1 MLPKIDYSNEK
12 ELSQLITSQKA
23 YLHSLLKNDISNTYN
38 DLLQSIK
45 EKTKI
50 LQKQKQTNTCIPSI
64 NMSDILQ
71 GNVDNGLIADF
82 EQKGAVIIRN
92 VIDKEEISSLY
103 EDFKKYLI
111 DNDYNNQKV
120 SAEDNYFGELKSKK
134 PQIFDIFWSQCQVQI
149 RQNANL
155 ALAKQFLNN
164 SWAKHTQD
172 KDYFDFTKEC
182 IYSDRIR
189 KREPKDNTLGLS
201 PHIDGGSVERWLD
214 SGYVKTY
221 QSIFES
227 NWREHNPYDASF
239 HKEIELTPAPAVCT
253 AFRTFQG
260 WIALTEQGEND
271 GTLQVIPM
279 LKEATAYLLL
289 RPFLADIEKD
299 ILCGAQMSR
308 AQNIS
313 GEFHKPLLDALVSIP
328 VLYPGDTI
336 WWHCDLVHAVE
347 NEHQGANE
355 SSVTYIGSAPL
366 CKKNTDFLQL
376 QKEAFLCGKSSP
388 DFAPMNREENYINRA
403 SLEELSTLGK
413 KQMGFLPWE

>member
-1 MLPKIDYSNEK
+1 MLPKIDYSNQN
-12 ELSQLITSQKA
+12 ELSQLIANQKA
-23 YLHSLLKNDISNTYN
+23 HLHSLLKSDISNIYN

-45 EKTKI
+45 EKTQI
-50 LQKQKQTNTCIPSI
+50 LQEQKRNNTCIPTI

-71 GNVDNGLIADF
+71 GNVDTGLIADF

-92 VIDKEEISSLY
+92 VIDKEEITSLY
-103 EDFKKYLI
+103 KDFTKYLH
-111 DNDYNNQKV
+111 DNDYNNQEV
-120 SAEDNYFGELKSKK
+120 SAEDNYFSGLKSKK

-172 KDYFDFTKEC
+172 KNYFDFTKEC

-214 SGYVKTY
+214 SGYVQTY
-221 QSIFES
+221 RSIFEG

-239 HKEIELTPAPAVCT
+239 HKEIELIQAPAVCT

-260 WIALTEQGEND
+260 WIALTTQGEND
-271 GTLQVIPM
+271 GTLQIIPM

-299 ILCGAQMSR
+299 NLCGTHIGR

-313 GEFHKPLLDALVSIP
+313 GEFHKPLLDALMSIP
-328 VLYPGDTI
+328 VLNPGDTI
-336 WWHCDLVHAVE
+336 WWHCDLIHAVE
-347 NEHQGANE
+347 DEHKGKRE

-366 CKKNTDFLQL
+366 CKKNMDFLQL
-376 QKEAFLCGKSSP
+376 QKDAFLNGKSSP
-388 DFAPMNREENYINRA
+388 DFASMNREEKYINRA
-403 SLEELSTLGK
+403 TLKDLSILGK
-413 KQMGFLPWE
+413 KQMGFMPWN